1 MTVEETTRFQ
11 QEIYDELTGN
21 ILPFWISK
29 TMDIEFGG
37 FYGQINGQGEVI
49 KSADKGGI
57 LNSRILWT
65 FSSAYHRLG
74 NPEYLKTAEYSKNY
88 ILKYFFDAE
97 FGGTYWK
104 LASNGTPADTKKQ
117 IYSQA
122 FFIYAL
128 SEFYKASGDNTCLN
142 KAISLFNIIENHSF
156 DNSLNGY
163 FEAYSRDWKLLE
175 DLRLSDKDA
184 NEKKTT
190 NTHLHILEAYTNL
203 YQVWKDKLLESK
215 LRNLVNLFLDTIV
228 DPVSHHLLLFFD
240 EKWNSKSSLVS
251 YGHDIEASW
260 LILEGAVA
268 LEDENLIAKAKSVC
282 TSLAIASLE
291 GLQEDGSLV
300 YEKDDAEKVADN
312 DRHWW
317 PQAEAMVGLMNLYE
331 MTHQEVQLSRA
342 IQCWNFIRDNLVD
355 RKKGEWYW
363 SIRADGTVN
372 VADDKAGFWKCPY
385 HNSRACL
392 EVLTRSK
399 RINRLPEK

>member
-21 ILPFWISK
+21 ILPFWMNK
-29 TMDIEFGG
+29 TMDSELGG
-37 FYGQINGQGEVI
+37 FYGQINGRGEVI
-49 KSADKGGI
+49 KNADKGGI

-74 NPEYLKTAEYSKNY
+74 NSEYLKTAEYSKDY
-88 ILKYFFDAE
+88 ILKYFFDADY
-97 FGGTYWK
+97 GGTYWK
-104 LASNGTPADTKKQ
+104 LTSNGKPADTKKQ

-128 SEFYKASGDNTCLN
+128 SEFYKASGDKACRD
-142 KAISLFNIIENHSF
+142 KAISLFSIIEKHSF
-156 DNSLNGY
+156 DNRLNGY

-203 YQVWKDKLLESK
+203 YQVWKDQLLESR
-215 LRNLVNLFLDTIV
+215 LRNLVNLFLDKII
-228 DPVSHHLLLFFD
+228 DPASHHLLLFFD

-260 LILEGAVA
+260 LILEGAFA
-268 LEDENLIAKAKSVC
+268 LEDKDLITKAKTAC
-282 TSLAIASLE
+282 TSLAVASME

-300 YEKDDAEKVADN
+300 YERDDAEKVRDM

-317 PQAEAMVGLMNLYE
+317 PQAEAMAGLMNLYE
-331 MTHQEVQLSRA
+331 MTHQEIYLTRA
-342 IQCWNFIRDNLVD
+342 VACWNFIRNNLVD
-355 RKKGEWYW
+355 RKNGEWYW

-385 HNSRACL
+385 HNTRACL
-392 EVLTRSK
+392 EVLSRSK
-399 RINRLPEK
+399 RISRLPEK